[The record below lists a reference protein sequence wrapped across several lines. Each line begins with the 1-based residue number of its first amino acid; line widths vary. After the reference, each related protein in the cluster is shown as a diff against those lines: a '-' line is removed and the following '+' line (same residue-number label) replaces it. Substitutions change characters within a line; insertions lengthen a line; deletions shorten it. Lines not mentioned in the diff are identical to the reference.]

1 MKSELHFGADG
12 LSVGHLKY
20 FHSNRWNLDI
30 GGRYVHFWRKTDD
43 QPRFLYAGR
52 FKGSVPLERLEYVIT
67 WQPVINQLKTD
78 AYVSINTVY
87 GPRPWPT
94 ERSYDRLTAAWVDCD
109 CEDLDFTTAM
119 ELLQRLES
127 EGIVP
132 PISAIE
138 KTGRGVRPYWL
149 LASEVGPPPKLELAR
164 LMQEQGGAPPPKAY
178 YRNRRLQE
186 RINKALVQKVEATC
200 PELEPDQ
207 DPVKVTTHQRVAGS
221 INSKVGL
228 PVEYFVYLEDSGFP
242 ASYTL
247 EELREYL
254 GLEKEPEIKK
264 KPPRPKPKKTDQ
276 KIALLAPKRKAQKAR
291 YERLWV
297 EFQIIRFSRGGF
309 SQGTRRH
316 ACYLAATMLRGI
328 GYPDEAIEREVLKIA
343 EHCDP
348 EMAPHEART
357 QMKSGLSNQNPPR
370 NRTVARLLDVTI
382 EEAESLELLSIRPD
396 FEYRPKKGKRKLEQQ
411 RRHEALERLAE
422 THGNPLPYSLRQL
435 ASVTGSHPRTI
446 RRDLERLGLRTENQ

>member
-1 MKSELHFGADG
+1 MKKELHFGAEG

-20 FHSNRWNLDI
+20 FHSNRWNLDF

-52 FKGSVPLERLEYVIT
+52 FRGSVPLERLEYVIT

-94 ERSYDRLTAAWVDCD
+94 EKSYHRLTAVWVDCD
-109 CEDLDFTTAM
+109 CEQLDFTTAM
-119 ELLQRLES
+119 GYLKGLES
-127 EGIVP
+127 ERLVP

-138 KTGRGVRPYWL
+138 RTGRGVRPYWFL
-149 LASEVGPPPKLELAR
+149 VDESDPPALELAR
-164 LMQEQGGAPPPKAY
+164 LIQGQLGTSPPKAW

-186 RINKALVQKVEATC
+186 RINLALVARLNATR
-200 PELEPDQ
+200 PELEPDE

-254 GLEKEPEIKK
+254 GLEKEPEVRK
-264 KPPRPKPKKTDQ
+264 KPPRPRPKKTDQ
-276 KIALLAPKRKAQKAR
+276 EIAQLAPKRKAQKAR

-297 EFQIIRFSRGGF
+297 EFQIIRYARGGF

-316 ACYLAATMLRGI
+316 ACYLAATILRGI

-343 EHCDP
+343 EHCHP

-357 QMKSGLSNQNPPR
+357 QMKSGLSNLNPPR
-370 NRTVARLLDVTI
+370 NKTVARLLGVTV
-382 EEAESLELLSIRPD
+382 EEADNLELLSIRPD
-396 FEYRPKKGKRKLEQQ
+396 FEYRPEKGKRKLEQR
-411 RRHEALERLAE
+411 RRHEALEHLAE
-422 THGNPLPYSLRQL
+422 THGDPLPFSLRQL
-435 ASVTGSHPRTI
+435 AAAIGSHPRTV
-446 RRDLERLGLRTENQ
+446 RRDLESLGIRTENQ